1 MCLMCVFISGYS
13 AVLFEG
19 TLFDIRPDGPD
30 TENTMTDTERLPRD

>member
-1 MCLMCVFISGYS
+1 MFISGYL

-30 TENTMTDTERLPRD
+30 SENIMTDTERLTYG